1 VSSGSRLALRGRD
14 GRVIVRENLLTL
26 RRRWKET
33 LGEP

>member
-1 VSSGSRLALRGRD
+1 VLRGRD
-14 GRVIVRENLLTL
+14 GKLIVRENLQAL